1 MVEISRK
8 FPDIYFVL
16 RNEVEMIQTHIRNL
30 LYKIFK
36 YNKETVSR
44 FSKDL
49 VLLPLSGFYFNEG
62 KSLKELQKD
71 WFDTVKLYKEPVQ
84 IIESGKEKKKNKPTK
99 NTEDNKESDGVQI
112 SLF

>member
-1 MVEISRK
+1 MR
-8 FPDIYFVL
+8 
-16 RNEVEMIQTHIRNL
+16 H
-30 LYKIFK
+30 
-36 YNKETVSR
+36 VSR

-84 IIESGKEKKKNKPTK
+84 IIESGKEKKKNKPT
-99 NTEDNKESDGVQI
+99 
-112 SLF
+112 